1 MQAIARIFFRF
12 ACVCGGLFL
21 AAGCGSGLPDADEAV
36 EQQVLLYGNGAEPK
50 SLDPHLVT
58 GVTENHIISALF
70 EGLINYHPTDDSLP
84 LPGLAARWESNE
96 AASVW
101 TFHLRPEARWSDG
114 EAVTAGDFIYSYER
128 ILTAALGAEYAPM
141 LYVIR
146 NAQAFHEGSVTDFR
160 EVGVEALDR
169 HTLRISLVGSTPHFL
184 NMLKHYSW
192 FPVREGVI
200 EAFGGRLDRSGLWT
214 RPENFVGNGPFVLD
228 AWKPNQFLRVT
239 RSETYWDAETVRL
252 NAIVYFPVEDD
263 ATELRMFNS
272 GRLHYTSTVP
282 TNAIPDLR
290 VNRPDEFRIDPYMGT
305 YFYRLNVS
313 RPPFDDAR
321 VRTALNWALD
331 RRQIVDQ
338 VTLGDQLPATA
349 MVPPMLA
356 GWASREYVGFDV
368 GKARALLAE
377 AGYPEGRGFPPVD
390 LLYNTSEGHKKIAE
404 AAAAMWQRHLGIRVR
419 LQNKEWK
426 TYLDDQSALNFDIA
440 RAGWIADYPDPITFL
455 DLWTTGNGNNN
466 TGWSDVPF
474 DQLIQ
479 KAFRSATEEEHFEVL
494 RKAEDRL
501 FEELPIVPVYW
512 YTRVYLIDK
521 RVRNWHPKAL
531 DNRPWKHVYLA
542 DDD

>member
-321 VRTALNWALD
+321 VRAALNWALD